1 MDSAHSC
8 SCPSSAREVA
18 SGWWWLRLPEQEAHG
33 SWGSVGS
40 LMCMSM
46 VSPERMKLGNHVK
59 VWLVDWIW
67 NEFSSVQGP
76 VHLRAAEK
84 ELVVVALVSGPD
96 PTSFCH
102 EIKRWMWKD
111 KDQNQSMLMNR
122 HSILISETFTVEVEY
137 LIKVYIQW
145 SLSALSVRQ
154 AQCSMECWMVWFVFL
169 LFCQP
174 ED

>member
-1 MDSAHSC
+1 MKKSIDSAHSYSC
-8 SCPSSAREVA
+8 SSSWEVA
-18 SGWWWLRLPEQEAHG
+18 SGWWWCEIAGTRGTRQLEACRKSDVHA
-33 SWGSVGS
+33 
-40 LMCMSM
+40 M
-46 VSPERMKLGNHVK
+46 VSPERMKLGNRVK

-96 PTSFCH
+96 PTSFCD

-122 HSILISETFTVEVEY
+122 HSILIGY
-137 LIKVYIQW
+137 WILCW
-145 SLSALSVRQ
+145 STRRHSLLRLSI
-154 AQCSMECWMVWFVFL
+154 
-169 LFCQP
+169 
-174 ED
+174 